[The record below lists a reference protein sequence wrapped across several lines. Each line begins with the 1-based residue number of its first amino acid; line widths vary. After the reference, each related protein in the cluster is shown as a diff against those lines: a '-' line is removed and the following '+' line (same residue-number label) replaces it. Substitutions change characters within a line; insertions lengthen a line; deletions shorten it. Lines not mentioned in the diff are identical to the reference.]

1 MNKKKNIYEF
11 LKVLLIIISL
21 IFIYNSTK
29 GQYSLMVT
37 KLNFDIESILLI
49 FLIMIF
55 LHTLYS
61 LRIFFFLKLS
71 SKYNANFI
79 EWSSLYYLT
88 SIINLSPLWGTG
100 HVIRSYELKQNNFS
114 YSEYISMYLYIVIW
128 DVLTYS
134 LLLIYISYI
143 FNVLNYLN
151 FQILFVLVLLGI
163 LSFSKNFLKFLLKF
177 LEKLF
182 NFKSLKK
189 NKFFDLIKIR
199 VLNLIKISFSVLTLK
214 MVIYFFTFTL
224 FIFFLDYFLLNSIFK
239 YGLQIFDYKV
249 IFQFFLFIFLINK
262 IQLIGG
268 IIGVRESFLGFYA
281 EQVGMLFLEGL
292 IISLAIR
299 LFAAI
304 SLISNYIFYYLIIK
318 IRKFF

>member
-1 MNKKKNIYEF
+1 
-11 LKVLLIIISL
+11 
-21 IFIYNSTK
+21 
-29 GQYSLMVT
+29 
-37 KLNFDIESILLI
+37 
-49 FLIMIF
+49 
-55 LHTLYS
+55 
-61 LRIFFFLKLS
+61 
-71 SKYNANFI
+71 
-79 EWSSLYYLT
+79 
-88 SIINLSPLWGTG
+88 
-100 HVIRSYELKQNNFS
+100 
-114 YSEYISMYLYIVIW
+114 MYLYIVIW